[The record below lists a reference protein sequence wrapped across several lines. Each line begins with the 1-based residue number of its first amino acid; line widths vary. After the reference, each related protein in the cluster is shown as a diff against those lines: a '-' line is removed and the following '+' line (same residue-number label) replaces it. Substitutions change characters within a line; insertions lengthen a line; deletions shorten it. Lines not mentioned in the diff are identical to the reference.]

1 VINSLESLPL
11 SSDVFIDA
19 NIFLYHIMK
28 RPKFFPACNV
38 FLSRIESG
46 SYNGITSTLV
56 LNEVLHKLIVAEAA
70 KIYRLCSEQNVVN
83 MLKREPEK
91 ISELMQVWKNYADL
105 KDYPIIICS
114 FDETALDMA
123 VDLSNRHGLLIS
135 DASHLAVM
143 KAQGITNI
151 ATNDSDFER
160 VNGIDIYKP

>member
-1 VINSLESLPL
+1 M
-11 SSDVFIDA
+11 
-19 NIFLYHIMK
+19 NI
-28 RPKFFPACNV
+28 
-38 FLSRIESG
+38 
-46 SYNGITSTLV
+46 
-56 LNEVLHKLIVAEAA
+56 
-70 KIYRLCSEQNVVN
+70 
-83 MLKREPEK
+83 LKREPEK
-91 ISELMQVWKNYADL
+91 ISELSQVWKNYADL

-143 KAQGITNI
+143 KAQGVTNI

>member
-1 VINSLESLPL
+1 
-11 SSDVFIDA
+11 
-19 NIFLYHIMK
+19 MK

-38 FLSRIESG
+38 FLTRIESG

-70 KIYRLCSEQNVVN
+70 KIYRLHSEQNAVN
-83 MLKREPEK
+83 
-91 ISELMQVWKNYADL
+91 
-105 KDYPIIICS
+105 ICS